1 MATALIRNNALA
13 GAMAGMM
20 AGRNI
25 ASFTLTDYALIAN
38 VADAVAGEVVT
49 RNAALAAPMADAD
62 APSPLTLITM
72 AAYAAMSGKS
82 PASVTATDYLGIAN
96 QIVAS
101 AKQTSAKLT

>member
-13 GAMAGMM
+13 GAMGGLM
-20 AGRNI
+20 AGRSI
-25 ASFTLTDYALIAN
+25 GSFTLTDYALIAN
-38 VADAVAGEVVT
+38 VADAIAGEVVT

-62 APSPLTLITM
+62 APSPLTLITQ
-72 AAYAAMSGKS
+72 AAYAAVAGKS
-82 PASVTATDYLGIAN
+82 PSSVTATDYVGIAN